1 MDRAY
6 KRLSK
11 SDVIVTP
18 FTANKQWNIPS
29 ASFSSSNIQFYKGVN
44 TGCFNING
52 PTTTDNQYQY
62 LIYKSVEELYYRNY
76 ISASVSSSFY
86 IQNGNLATQSLQ
98 SGSYWNYPQSTV
110 GEIRYFPTG
119 TLGGLLDGT
128 WTVSK
133 VCHNIANP
141 GIAPVSC
148 TSSFVGGDQYGEFV
162 EGNWTING
170 SSIIISQSNTTSF
183 YPQIISSSIS
193 YPSTN
198 VLDFG
203 NILGIAFPDPD
214 YYNVTLSST
223 YNAVTLS
230 LQPNSSNISMSFYL
244 DGIGTNPDEYTI
256 HVLGIPRDIY
266 GSKIKPNTLTISS
279 SDNTRISDDNQGN
292 LYYYSASTT
301 HYVGNIIYPHGMLLF
316 TSHSGIIG
324 SFFTGSSYIAS
335 FKNEHIVYENTI
347 KCTIRESEFNY
358 THNPSISTNT
368 SGSLRDF
375 ATGSVFTP
383 YVTTVGLY
391 NDSQE
396 LLAVAKMA
404 QPIPLSTNTDTTFLI
419 NYDT

>member
-29 ASFSSSNIQFYKGVN
+29 ASFSSSNIQFYTGVSGSLYDF
-44 TGCFNING
+44 T
-52 PTTTDNQYQY
+52 PTNDQYQT
-62 LIYKSVEELYYRNY
+62 LVYKSIEQLYYRNY
-76 ISASVSSSFY
+76 TTYISESNYSSSFY
-86 IQNGNLATQSLQ
+86 LQNGNLATQSLQ
-98 SGSYWNYPQSTV
+98 SGQYWNYPQSTT
-110 GEIRYFPTG
+110 GEIRYFPTESG
-119 TLGGLLDGT
+119 
-128 WTVSK
+128 
-133 VCHNIANP
+133 A
-141 GIAPVSC
+141 
-148 TSSFVGGDQYGEFV
+148 
-162 EGNWTING
+162 
-170 SSIIISQSNTTSF
+170 
-183 YPQIISSSIS
+183 
-193 YPSTN
+193 
-198 VLDFG
+198 
-203 NILGIAFPDPD
+203 
-214 YYNVTLSST
+214 
-223 YNAVTLS
+223 
-230 LQPNSSNISMSFYL
+230 
-244 DGIGTNPDEYTI
+244 TI

-292 LYYYSASTT
+292 LYYYSSSTT

-335 FKNEHIVYENTI
+335 FKNEHIIYENTI

-358 THNPSISTNT
+358 THNPSISTDT

-375 ATGSVFTP
+375 ATGSAFTP